1 MHILMGPGIPL
12 IVEELLDT
20 HTHTKKQYDFPH
32 ISSKF
37 KTKTFQLSGS
47 GGEKKK
53 GNQKTQ
59 LVGSFVYFCHVIISE
74 MSITVSFLN

>member
-20 HTHTKKQYDFPH
+20 HTHKKKQYDFPH

-47 GGEKKK
+47 GGGKK
-53 GNQKTQ
+53 GKTKNATRWQ
-59 LVGSFVYFCHVIISE
+59 FCLLLSCHYF
-74 MSITVSFLN
+74 